1 MKRYLGLILAAFL
14 LLSLFAGCGGSGSP
28 DSTDQ
33 TTAASGTVPAT
44 TVDPFDVTY
53 SASWTDE
60 QWLAYEQQLD
70 FGGYKF
76 KLSITDSGRT
86 PFALGEDGT
95 APEGQVYDEWRDTI
109 NDLEA
114 DLNVDIEYVP
124 GVADDSEQYYA
135 YVLAGQNPADFYE
148 IKTHTWFP
156 LYAKRALVKLN
167 SDEIKQSG
175 FDVDNPKLFYQP
187 FTHAWDVNGDTYG
200 VRYASRYYLPEAGW
214 VLYYN
219 KALVKAAGVEDICKV
234 VRDGDWTFDYFL
246 DLARKITKDT
256 DADGT
261 NDVWGIATGY
271 LGYGEEVLLTGGKIV
286 DWVDGKLTTQINS
299 AQALKA
305 YQFLDSVANSGYIVQ
320 TKEGANPTYRE
331 GHIMFKQGEVGLL
344 WSEMNKASPLGRD
357 PSDLWDASIDFGIL
371 PTPKADKNSDYANVL
386 GGVKY
391 DVMLITNPDKAK
403 SAAIY
408 AAFSRRQNDEDVESN
423 IALYLQDENDRDS
436 MDMLTNYIF
445 SKPVA
450 NWSWCSVKHNDT
462 YRQEVVYRIFDTG
475 DSVSAIVESAKPV
488 LQSILDELT
497 K

>member
-1 MKRYLGLILAAFL
+1 
-14 LLSLFAGCGGSGSP
+14 
-28 DSTDQ
+28 
-33 TTAASGTVPAT
+33 
-44 TVDPFDVTY
+44 
-53 SASWTDE
+53 
-60 QWLAYEQQLD
+60 
-70 FGGYKF
+70 
-76 KLSITDSGRT
+76 
-86 PFALGEDGT
+86 
-95 APEGQVYDEWRDTI
+95 
-109 NDLEA
+109 
-114 DLNVDIEYVP
+114 
-124 GVADDSEQYYA
+124 
-135 YVLAGQNPADFYE
+135 
-148 IKTHTWFP
+148 
-156 LYAKRALVKLN
+156 
-167 SDEIKQSG
+167 
-175 FDVDNPKLFYQP
+175 
-187 FTHAWDVNGDTYG
+187 
-200 VRYASRYYLPEAGW
+200 
-214 VLYYN
+214 
-219 KALVKAAGVEDICKV
+219 
-234 VRDGDWTFDYFL
+234 
-246 DLARKITKDT
+246 
-256 DADGT
+256 
-261 NDVWGIATGY
+261 
-271 LGYGEEVLLTGGKIV
+271 
-286 DWVDGKLTTQINS
+286 
-299 AQALKA
+299 
-305 YQFLDSVANSGYIVQ
+305 
-320 TKEGANPTYRE
+320 
-331 GHIMFKQGEVGLL
+331 VGLL